1 MKMLKIDGIE
11 PSVENIRNGT
21 YPDIADVVAAKLVSN
36 QKENVTGLLDFLLS
50 DDGQKL
56 IENNGYA
63 PLADRNTGSR
73 IENELPDS
81 YEVYRGSDENG
92 EWEMQ
97 VFPQPEDYWERLFIL
112 KHDDQ
117 SVKGQ
122 IGTYINEDGSES
134 SELFDQHFLFEINA
148 VIDDEKIVIQDLIFN
163 KSDILLPSEGTVLT
177 KEEQ

>member
-1 MKMLKIDGIE
+1 
-11 PSVENIRNGT
+11 
-21 YPDIADVVAAKLVSN
+21 
-36 QKENVTGLLDFLLS
+36 
-50 DDGQKL
+50 
-56 IENNGYA
+56 
-63 PLADRNTGSR
+63 
-73 IENELPDS
+73 
-81 YEVYRGSDENG
+81 
-92 EWEMQ
+92 MQ